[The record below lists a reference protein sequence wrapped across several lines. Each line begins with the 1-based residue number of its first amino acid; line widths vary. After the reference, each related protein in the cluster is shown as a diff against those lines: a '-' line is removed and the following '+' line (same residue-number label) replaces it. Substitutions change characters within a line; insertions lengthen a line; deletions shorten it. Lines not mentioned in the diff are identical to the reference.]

1 MNSNIKNLV
10 FSELKKISKNKNI
23 TEDSNIRE
31 LGVDSLDLAELIFDA
46 EERLGIT
53 ISDDELRDVKTV
65 KDVIRIL
72 DK

>member
-1 MNSNIKNLV
+1 MNSNIKDLV

>member
-1 MNSNIKNLV
+1 MNSNIKDLV

-31 LGVDSLDLAELIFDA
+31 LAVDSLDLAELIFDA

>member
-1 MNSNIKNLV
+1 MNSNIKDLV
-10 FSELKKISKNKNI
+10 FGELKKISKNKNI